1 MNNSEP
7 RVRQLLTYVREAGR
21 EYGEVVG
28 KDIDDD
34 DVAFRAY
41 GDVLEHN
48 VQEIL
53 KMLSE
58 SETAGWVE
66 GVGVK
71 ARETSR

>member
-7 RVRQLLTYVREAGR
+7 RVRQLLTYVRDAGR

-41 GDVLEHN
+41 GDVYEH
-48 VQEIL
+48 
-53 KMLSE
+53 
-58 SETAGWVE
+58 A
-66 GVGVK
+66 
-71 ARETSR
+71 AREIIGLITDSFSMREAKEALRKIREKS